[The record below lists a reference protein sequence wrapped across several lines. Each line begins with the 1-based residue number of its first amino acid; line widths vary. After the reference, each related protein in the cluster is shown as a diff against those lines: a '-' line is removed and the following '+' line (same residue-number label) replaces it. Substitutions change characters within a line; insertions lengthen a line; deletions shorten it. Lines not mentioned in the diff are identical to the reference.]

1 MNLCNRTALTLLSS
15 AALLTGCSTAPEV
28 APLNHAPSEVGSY
41 GEQWRPQFHYTPPEN
56 WMNDPNGLV
65 YYDGEYHLFYQYNP
79 EGDRWGHMSWGHAVS
94 TDLVHWETL
103 GVAIPEADGVMAFS
117 GSAVVDEANTSGFGS
132 PGAPPMVAVYTG
144 ANTATGDQTQ
154 NLAYST
160 DRGRTWTRYAGNPV
174 LDAEVNDFRDPKVF
188 WYEPDRRWVM
198 VVSRSL
204 EQKVSIYGSPDL
216 KTWTHLSD
224 FGPEGATGG
233 IWEVPDLFE
242 LPVDGDPANTKWV
255 MAVAIN
261 GGTLYG
267 GSGTQYFVGEFDGT
281 TFVADAAGEEPADDV
296 PQGTVFEDFE
306 AETYG
311 DWVTTGEAFGT
322 GPAAGTLAGQLPVTN
337 YQGER
342 LVNSFLGGDAPQ
354 GTLTSPTFTVT
365 EPYLNF
371 LIGGGNHAGETAV
384 NLLMDGEVVRTATG
398 ADGERLEWHSWDVT
412 ELVGQDARLEVVDFH
427 SGGWGH
433 INLDQITF
441 ADAPAQ
447 SAADGANWADYGKD
461 FYAAI
466 TWSNAP
472 GDAPLW
478 LGWMNNWQY
487 AEATPTYPWRGAQSL
502 TRSLSLRTVG
512 DDVKLYQEPVAV
524 EALREK
530 RLRLKSQTVTG
541 TELLT
546 HKAARGRTLE
556 IIAEFEPGSADSFG
570 LHVRK
575 GSGEETVVGY
585 DTATSEVFVD
595 RTKSGNVGFS
605 GDFPGVHS
613 GPLLVED
620 GIVKLHIFVDESSVE
635 VFAGDGQTVITDLI
649 FPNPASDRLALFAE
663 GGTANLKSL
672 EVYQLDSI
680 WHTKASGKR

>member
-1 MNLCNRTALTLLSS
+1 MNLKKQTAFTLLGS
-15 AALLTGCSTAPEV
+15 AAFLTACSTAPGL
-28 APLNHAPSEVGSY
+28 APQNHAPGEVGSY

-79 EGDRWGHMSWGHAVS
+79 EGDRWGNMSWGHAVS
-94 TDLVHWETL
+94 SDLLRWETL
-103 GVAIPEADGVMAFS
+103 GVAIPEANGVMAFS
-117 GSAVVDEANTSGFGS
+117 GSAVVDEDNTSGFGS
-132 PGAPPMVAVYTG
+132 LDSPPMVAIYTG
-144 ANTATGDQTQ
+144 ADTATGDQTQ

-160 DRGRTWTRYAGNPV
+160 DRGRTWTQYAGNPV

-188 WYEPDRRWVM
+188 WYEPDQRWVM

-216 KTWTHLSD
+216 KAWTHLSD
-224 FGPEGATGG
+224 FGPAGATGG

-242 LPVDGDPANTKWV
+242 LPVDGNRTNTKWV

-267 GSGTQYFVGEFDGT
+267 GSGTQYFVGDFDGT
-281 TFVADAAGEEPADDV
+281 TFVADDAEEDPDDNV
-296 PQGTVFEDFE
+296 PRGTTYEDFE

-311 DWVTTGEAFGT
+311 AWVTTGEAFGS
-322 GPAAGTLAGQLPVTN
+322 GPATGTLAGQLPVTN
-337 YQGER
+337 YQGAR

-354 GTLTSPTFTVT
+354 GTLTSPAFTVS
-365 EPYLNF
+365 EAYINF
-371 LIGGGNHAGETAV
+371 LIGGGNNPGVTAV
-384 NLLMDGEVVRTATG
+384 NLLVDGEVVRTATG
-398 ADGERLEWHSWDVT
+398 ADSERLEWASWDVT
-412 ELVGQDARLEVVDFH
+412 ELLGQSAQIEVVDNL

-433 INLDQITF
+433 INVDHITF
-441 ADAPAQ
+441 ADAPTLSEAQ
-447 SAADGANWADYGKD
+447 RASWADYGKD

-472 GDAPLW
+472 GEEPLW

-524 EALREK
+524 ETLRGK
-530 RLRLKSQTVTG
+530 RYRLKSQMVTG
-541 TELLT
+541 LELLT

-556 IIAEFEPGSADSFG
+556 IIAEFEPGSANRFG

-575 GSGEETVVGY
+575 GDGQETVVGY
-585 DTATSEVFVD
+585 DTVTSEVFVD
-595 RTKSGNVGFS
+595 RTNSGNVGFS
-605 GDFPGVHS
+605 DAFPGVHS
-613 GPLLVED
+613 GPLVVE
-620 GIVKLHIFVDESSVE
+620 GETVKLHIFVDESSIE
-635 VFAGDGQTVITDLI
+635 VFAGEGQTVITDLI
-649 FPNPASDRLALFAE
+649 FPNPASDQLALFAV
-663 GGTANLKSL
+663 GGTATLKSL

-680 WHTKASGKR
+680 WHTKGAGKR